1 MARLFFSTAI
11 MVGLPLFVPFGR
23 AELGALFLAI
33 LIGALMSGD
42 GRSNWFKGVRLIAVY
57 VIMAFLFYF
66 TPEGAPR

>member
-1 MARLFFSTAI
+1 M
-11 MVGLPLFVPFGR
+11 
-23 AELGALFLAI
+23 FLAV

-66 TPEGAPR
+66 TPEAAPR